1 MIELIPFLAEY
12 GLPGLVTAAALAFAW
27 DRNRRV
33 EKLTDRLYEMAL
45 AQTQTTSENTATLR
59 AMRETFK
66 ERTDLMLQQVAR
78 GQGA

>member
-1 MIELIPFLAEY
+1 MTELIPFFAEY
-12 GLPGLVTAAALAFAW
+12 GLPGLVTIAALLFAW
-27 DRNRRV
+27 DKNRRA

-45 AQTQTTSENTATLR
+45 AQTQTTSENTAILR

-78 GQGA
+78 GQQS